1 MKVKNIIKRATS
13 AIAAVA
19 LGITSLTS
27 TLASAEA
34 MNPNHAY
41 SNKHKFLVYGR
52 LCVKPSKIPFHR
64 IICPA

>member
-34 MNPNHAY
+34 MNPNPTHTATNINFSY
-41 SNKHKFLVYGR
+41 TDGYALNRPESLFT
-52 LCVKPSKIPFHR
+52 
-64 IICPA
+64 A